1 MMTIVTL
8 AAVQAVAASPHHP
21 GGWLWAPF
29 ALLFWG
35 AVVAGAGYLLFRVM
49 PARQPSGIERARDIL
64 GERLARGEI
73 STEEYY
79 DRLSS
84 LS

>member
-1 MMTIVTL
+1 MMTFVTL
-8 AAVQAVAASPHHP
+8 AAVQSVAASPGHSW
-21 GGWLWAPF
+21 GWAWIPF

-35 AVVAGAGYLLFRVM
+35 AVAAGAGYLLFHVR
-49 PARQPSGIERARDIL
+49 PARQISGVDRARDIL
-64 GERLARGEI
+64 AERLARGEI

>member
-1 MMTIVTL
+1 ML
-8 AAVQAVAASPHHP
+8 
-21 GGWLWAPF
+21 
-29 ALLFWG
+29 
-35 AVVAGAGYLLFRVM
+35 GYLLFRVM
-49 PARQPSGIERARDIL
+49 PGWQPSGIEGAGGIL
-64 GERLARGEI
+64 AERPVHGEI

>member
-1 MMTIVTL
+1 MTIVTL
-8 AAVQAVAASPHHP
+8 AAVQAVAASPHHA
-21 GGWLWAPF
+21 GGWLWIPF
-29 ALLFWG
+29 ALLFWT
-35 AVVAGAGYLLFRVM
+35 AVATGVGYLLFRVM
-49 PARQPSGIERARDIL
+49 PARQQSGVERARDIL
-64 GERLARGEI
+64 AERLARGEI